1 MTRRRAGRDSTQARQ
16 PDLFAPAAP
25 PSPAP
30 PQSTRPATPD
40 LQSLPAVP
48 RELWDRL
55 AYSRFRA
62 RFHLGAK
69 ERDYLA
75 TRGLP
80 EVMAHAA
87 DFIAT
92 RLAPAHPDRDG
103 RQTPWR
109 GHPVF
114 IAQHATGTCCRGC
127 VAKWHALPAGQAL
140 DTQQQAYILSVIQE
154 WIKRDA
160 ATPTPRSAPRPDPR

>member
-1 MTRRRAGRDSTQARQ
+1 MTRRQAGRDRAQAQQ

-25 PSPAP
+25 ASTPASESPRAAP
-30 PQSTRPATPD
+30 ASLPP
-40 LQSLPAVP
+40 LPAVP
-48 RELWDRL
+48 PELWERL

-69 ERDYLA
+69 EREYLA

-80 EVMAHAA
+80 EVMTHAA

-92 RLAPAHPDRDG
+92 RLAPAHPEKDG

-127 VAKWHALPAGQAL
+127 VAKWHAMPAGQPL
-140 DTQQQAYILSVIQE
+140 DATQQAYILSVIQE
-154 WIKRDA
+154 WIRRDA
-160 ATPTPRSAPRPDPR
+160 TATPQSAPRPDPR

>member
-16 PDLFAPAAP
+16 PDLFAAAAP

-30 PQSTRPATPD
+30 PQSPRPATPD
-40 LQSLPAVP
+40 LQSLPAAP

-127 VAKWHALPAGQAL
+127 VAKWHAMPAGQPL

-154 WIKRDA
+154 WISRDA